1 MWLIEIELWIQVS
14 FCTLVQEGYLSLVKN
29 INNFLVGS
37 QVQKFWIGDDPSRN
51 VLLRVGERESV

>member
-1 MWLIEIELWIQVS
+1 MWLIDIELWIPVS
-14 FCTLVQEGYLSLVKN
+14 FYTLVQEGYLSLVKN

-37 QVQKFWIGDDPSRN
+37 QVQKFWIGDDQSRN